1 MTHCRHGLRRTSAW
15 HPRLSLTTKDV
26 DDLDMRG
33 LDFGRVQLAAFE
45 LNAIFEVS
53 RTLFHNNALAG
64 SRPNLG
70 RSTDVAPIT
79 ATRLANN
86 RRRFH
91 HLLTNEVE
99 GAPTCPHSRAATF

>member
-1 MTHCRHGLRRTSAW
+1 MTHCRHGLRRTAAW

-53 RTLFHNNALAG
+53 RTLF
-64 SRPNLG
+64 PQ
-70 RSTDVAPIT
+70 
-79 ATRLANN
+79 
-86 RRRFH
+86 
-91 HLLTNEVE
+91 
-99 GAPTCPHSRAATF
+99 

>member
-1 MTHCRHGLRRTSAW
+1 MQFSRSAE
-15 HPRLSLTTKDV
+15 H
-26 DDLDMRG
+26 
-33 LDFGRVQLAAFE
+33 F
-45 LNAIFEVS
+45 
-53 RTLFHNNALAG
+53 FHNNALAG

-79 ATRLANN
+79 ATSLANN

-99 GAPTCPHSRAATF
+99 GGLQHVRILAPQLSNAYRLSRCRNGGGALRNSCAGGDDAVRQVRSRALK